1 MEGTESPECVDAR
14 PMPRSVRAASALV
27 WSIVVLSGLT
37 ALLTVLLKNQLL
49 EEWSAGKPDD
59 LTPPSFVPVAL
70 TMFVVLALLGWLLV
84 VFLRH
89 GYSWARWAIVALVF
103 FAANVSLIGLRGDLP
118 MLFVLL
124 AVVAL
129 AVDVATLVTLF
140 HRDTSAFLRRV
151 PS

>member
-1 MEGTESPECVDAR
+1 MEGAESPERVAAR
-14 PMPRSVRAASALV
+14 PMPQSVRVASALV
-27 WSIVVLSGLT
+27 WTIVALSGLT
-37 ALLTVLLKNQLL
+37 ALLTVLLSNQML
-49 EEWSAGKPDD
+49 EEWSVGKPDD

-89 GYSWARWAIVALVF
+89 GYGWARWAIVALVI
-103 FAANVSLIGLRGDLP
+103 FAANVSFIGLRGDLP
-118 MLFVLL
+118 TLFVLL

-129 AVDVATLVTLF
+129 AVDVVTLVMLF
-140 HRDTSAFLRRV
+140 HKDTSAFLRRV